1 MTSPSPSASQPIA
14 LPQGGV
20 LAGIG
25 LMVAALMC
33 FSCLDAAAKW
43 VGPQVGVLQ
52 TSFFRYAVSVALV
65 SLFING
71 WTMPGVT
78 VSAKPWMQWVRSLL
92 LLGSTV
98 LNFLAL
104 QHLQLAESLSIIFL
118 TPLLVALLS
127 GPILGEWVGPR
138 RMAAIAVGFVGV
150 LIVTRPGTGAM
161 HPAALFSVAGT
172 FCYAFYAI
180 LTRILSVHD
189 RPATTMFYSGLAGL
203 FLLAPVLPFVWRTPD
218 GWLVWAAL
226 LLLGVAGGVG
236 HWLLILA
243 HRLAPASTLSPF
255 IYTQLIWMLALGYLI
270 FGDLPD
276 RYTLLGAAVVTASGL
291 YLLHRERVTGRV
303 PTGTGEPTSR

>member
-1 MTSPSPSASQPIA
+1 MTSPTPAASQPLL
-14 LPQGGV
+14 LPQGRT

-25 LMVAALMC
+25 LICLALIC
-33 FSCLDAAAKW
+33 FSLLDAAAKW
-43 VGPQVGVLQ
+43 ASPQVGVLQ

-65 SLFING
+65 TLVING
-71 WTMPGVT
+71 WTRPGVT
-78 VSAKPWMQWVRSLL
+78 VSAKPWMQWARSLL
-92 LLGSTV
+92 LFGSTV

-104 QHLQLAESLSIIFL
+104 QYLQLAESISIIFL

-127 GPILGEWVGPR
+127 GPLLGEWVGRR
-138 RMAAIAVGFVGV
+138 RMVAIGVGFIGV

-161 HPAALFSVAGT
+161 HPAALFSLAGT

-180 LTRILSVHD
+180 LTRILSAHD
-189 RPATTMFYSGLAGL
+189 KPETTMFYSGLAGL
-203 FLLAPVLPFVWRTPD
+203 FLLAPILPFVWKTPESM
-218 GWLVWAAL
+218 LVWGVL
-226 LLLGVAGGVG
+226 LLLGISGTIG

-255 IYTQLIWMLALGYLI
+255 IYTQLIWMLLLGYLV
-270 FGDLPD
+270 FGDVPD
-276 RYTLLGAAVVTASGL
+276 RYTLVGAAVVTASGL